1 MYTTHSG
8 SFLIFFVFFFYFLK
22 FVVLFI
28 NSLNFPIICVN
39 LSLKD
44 TIYNM
49 IRFLRKEPAYETS
62 I

>member
-8 SFLIFFVFFFYFLK
+8 SFLIFFMFFFYFLK
-22 FVVLFI
+22 LMIPLI
-28 NSLNFPIICVN
+28 NLLNFPIICVN

-44 TIYNM
+44 TIYHM
-49 IRFLRKEPAYETS
+49 IRFLRKELAYETS